1 MLKVLAHAPELQ
13 EGKSAKIGAETLL
26 SLWDKST
33 EQHPY
38 MFFMGTD
45 FRKLKAP
52 LFWYDIL
59 HVLDV
64 LSHFKWARK
73 DKRFKDML
81 RIVEAKADGNGRF
94 IPESIWTAWKDW
106 DFSQKKIPSRGLTL
120 FVQRILKR
128 ADVK

>member
-1 MLKVLAHAPELQ
+1 V
-13 EGKSAKIGAETLL
+13 ETLL
-26 SLWDKST
+26 SLWDKSQ

-64 LSHFKWARK
+64 LSHFKWVRK
-73 DKRFKDML
+73 DKRFKAML
-81 RIVEAKADGNGRF
+81 DVAVSKADNDGQF

-106 DFSQKKIPSRGLTL
+106 DFGQKKVPSKGLT
-120 FVQRILKR
+120 FYVQRILKR
-128 ADVK
+128 TKQ